1 MTPHRFFAAVAA
13 LCLPLGSAA
22 ADSTYRSDCNSVW
35 ERGHSRMVCS
45 SSYSSGLS
53 QSGSPSREEIT
64 YPIKSREQA
73 EPPRTENFCGPGYRM
88 AAGGCQAVAR

>member
-1 MTPHRFFAAVAA
+1 
-13 LCLPLGSAA
+13 
-22 ADSTYRSDCNSVW
+22 
-35 ERGHSRMVCS
+35 MVCS

-53 QSGSPSREEIT
+53 QSGSPGREEIT